1 VPKEAAVG
9 LLLRRVSPAARRRRP
24 WRLLLPV
31 MSLVIA
37 GVGCEPPPVTLK
49 LTLADGLIAPD
60 FVRFVFHLEGG
71 DAIEQGPFSRASLPS
86 ERFVEVP
93 PFVSFSVDVIGCL
106 RGVREEC
113 EDPTS
118 FVGRGCAGPFSR
130 ERDTE
135 LLIEVELLPTADGN
149 AACPISP

>member
-1 VPKEAAVG
+1 MSWTRAASDLLALLVVVG
-9 LLLRRVSPAARRRRP
+9 AA
-24 WRLLLPV
+24 
-31 MSLVIA
+31 
-37 GVGCEPPPVTLK
+37 GCGPPPVTLK
-49 LTLADGLIAPD
+49 LTRAEGFSAPQ
-60 FVRFVFHLEGG
+60 FLRFVFHIEGG
-71 DAIEQGPFSRASLPS
+71 ETIEQGPFSIGSIET
-86 ERFVEVP
+86 ERFAEVP
-93 PFVSFSVDVIGCL
+93 PLKSFSVDVIGCL

-135 LLIEVELLPTADGN
+135 LLIEVQLLPNAEGN

>member
-1 VPKEAAVG
+1 MAAVVVVVG
-9 LLLRRVSPAARRRRP
+9 T
-24 WRLLLPV
+24 
-31 MSLVIA
+31 A
-37 GVGCEPPPVTLK
+37 GCGPPPVTLK
-49 LTLADGLIAPD
+49 LTRAEGLAAPE
-60 FVRFVFHLEGG
+60 FLRFVFHIEGG
-71 DAIEQGPFSRASLPS
+71 DTIEQGPFSIGSIET
-86 ERFVEVP
+86 ERFAEVP

-135 LLIEVELLPTADGN
+135 LLIEVELLPTAEGN
-149 AACPISP
+149 VACPISP

>member
-1 VPKEAAVG
+1 MSWTRPTSS
-9 LLLRRVSPAARRRRP
+9 LLA
-24 WRLLLPV
+24 LLI
-31 MSLVIA
+31 VIGTA
-37 GVGCEPPPVTLK
+37 GCGAPPVTLK
-49 LTLADGLIAPD
+49 LTRTPGLAAPD
-60 FVRFVFHLEGG
+60 FLRFVFHLEGG
-71 DAIEQGPFSRASLPS
+71 ETIEQGPFSRNSIEA
-86 ERFVEVP
+86 ERFAEVP
-93 PFVSFSVDVIGCL
+93 PLVSFSVDVIGCL

-135 LLIEVELLPTADGN
+135 LLIEVQLLPTAEGN

>member
-1 VPKEAAVG
+1 MSWTRRTSSRAAAH
-9 LLLRRVSPAARRRRP
+9 RWRQ
-24 WRLLLPV
+24 WRLLTA
-31 MSLVIA
+31 LVLVVA
-37 GVGCEPPPVTLK
+37 AVGCEPPPVTLK
-49 LTLADGLIAPD
+49 LTLADGLAAPD
-60 FVRFVFHLEGG
+60 FVRFVFHLEEG
-71 DAIEQGPFSRASLPS
+71 DPLEHGPFSRASLPS
-86 ERFVEVP
+86 ERFAEVP

-135 LLIEVELLPTADGN
+135 LRIEVELLPTADGN